1 MKDEKFTLKDNEEY
15 IRLCDL
21 LKMCGAFDTGGQAK
35 LAIQNGEVFVN
46 GEVCVQRGKKMRRG
60 DIAAFNGISFEVF

>member
-1 MKDEKFTLKDNEEY
+1 MKDEKFTLKEQEEY

-35 LAIQNGEVFVN
+35 VAIQSGEVSVN
-46 GEVCVQRGKKMRRG
+46 GEICVQRGKKMRRG
-60 DIAAFNGISFEVF
+60 DIAVYNGTNFEVC